1 MYDAFMRTTLTFDA
15 DVAERIRQEIRS
27 GKLSLKDVINDRL
40 RAGFGM
46 TPHAIRPLF
55 RVEPH
60 ASAYQPG
67 IDTARLNQILDDL
80 DVECVDARPGTE

>member
-1 MYDAFMRTTLTFDA
+1 MRATLTFDA
-15 DVAERIRQEIRS
+15 DVAERIRQEVRS
-27 GKLSLKDVINDRL
+27 GKVSLKDVINDRL

-46 TPHAIRPLF
+46 TPHAIHPPI

-67 IDTARLNQILDDL
+67 IDTARLNQVLDDL
-80 DVECVDARPGTE
+80 DVECVDSRSGTE